1 MLLGSLSVRGAAASA
16 CGLVR
21 PDATRVRPR
30 LAFGAVAMRSSG
42 AVMEQPDDAAT
53 SAFFDDL
60 VTFVAD
66 RILMEYE
73 GIQTEADR
81 DL

>member
-1 MLLGSLSVRGAAASA
+1 MALIAQHLRARRFFHRTV
-16 CGLVR
+16 
-21 PDATRVRPR
+21 
-30 LAFGAVAMRSSG
+30 FG
-42 AVMEQPDDAAT
+42 DAAT

-60 VTFVAD
+60 VTFFAD

-73 GIQTEADR
+73 GIQTELEG

>member
-1 MLLGSLSVRGAAASA
+1 
-16 CGLVR
+16 
-21 PDATRVRPR
+21 
-30 LAFGAVAMRSSG
+30 MRSSG

>member
-1 MLLGSLSVRGAAASA
+1 
-16 CGLVR
+16 
-21 PDATRVRPR
+21 
-30 LAFGAVAMRSSG
+30 MRSSG
-42 AVMEQPDDAAT
+42 DVMEQPDDAAT